1 MLKLQIIIGSTRPGR
16 AADIVTPWLVDRAE
30 AHGGFDVEVVDL
42 RDWPLPIFEETYA
55 TIGDF
60 SDPTYSQ
67 PLVKAWN
74 AKVKVADAYIVVTTE
89 YNHSVPGGL
98 KNALDSVFVS
108 WAMRNKP
115 VTFVGYSAG
124 PIAAARAVEHL
135 AHIAIEAEAVPL
147 RNSVLIGTVGQ
158 AFTDGEPKD
167 QGTVQAL
174 QIALDDLQW
183 MGAAL
188 RAARAGGELLPAPF
202 RRAG

>member
-1 MLKLQIIIGSTRPGR
+1 M
-16 AADIVTPWLVDRAE
+16 
-30 AHGGFDVEVVDL
+30 
-42 RDWPLPIFEETYA
+42 
-55 TIGDF
+55 
-60 SDPTYSQ
+60 
-67 PLVKAWN
+67 KAWN
-74 AKVKVADAYIVVTTE
+74 AKVKEADAYIVVTTE

-147 RNSVLIGTVGQ
+147 RNTVLIGTVGQ
-158 AFTDGEPKD
+158 AFTDGVPKD
-167 QGTVQAL
+167 QGTDQAL

-188 RAARAGGELLPAPF
+188 QTGRADGELQPAPF